1 MQDQRRRPQFPRRT
15 NESRPYVTRAVGLGE
30 PTGRLRARRSFLF
43 TRTIIWITG
52 LVCLAF
58 LLGSLAQAW
67 TNSQLMQHVQEAQ
80 QQTQQ
85 QQAYHDHL
93 VQEANHY
100 SDPFVI
106 ESEARQQLGYI
117 RPGEQPVIITGSSN
131 QQGQQDTTHPASP
144 PAAQSLWKEWW
155 NVFFGN

>member
-1 MQDQRRRPQFPRRT
+1 MQDQRRRPQFPPRT

-30 PTGRLRARRSFLF
+30 PTGRLRARRSSLF

-52 LVCLAF
+52 LVCMAF

-100 SDPFVI
+100 NDPFVI

-117 RPGEQPVIITGSSN
+117 RPGEQPVVITGSSN
-131 QQGQQDTTHPASP
+131 RQGQQGTTHPASP
-144 PAAQSLWKEWW
+144 PATQSLWQEWW
-155 NVFFGN
+155 NAFFGN